1 MNEVAMIS
9 VQGRGA
15 IHVVPDVMR
24 LKSASSRYFRT
35 IRMHI
40 RKPRRISD
48 GW

>member
-24 LKSASSRYFRT
+24 LEVRVQSVFPDYPHA
-35 IRMHI
+35 
-40 RKPRRISD
+40 
-48 GW
+48 